1 MGRWGPIL
9 PFMLSPHEASVS
21 TLFSG
26 VLDIAG
32 VYWPLEEVVVGAAGH
47 GPVLLLVQSVGT
59 IGSAWD
65 PVECVWVRPGLLMLC
80 HLAPPISVFQK
91 CCSGCLECQGCT
103 KLELVFGVGVSLR

>member
-26 VLDIAG
+26 VLEIAG

-59 IGSAWD
+59 IGFAWD
-65 PVECVWVRPGLLMLC
+65 PVECVWVRPGLPMLC
-80 HLAPPISVFQK
+80 HLAPPFQYFKSAVRDAWSAKVAQNLSWFSVWEFP
-91 CCSGCLECQGCT
+91 
-103 KLELVFGVGVSLR
+103 

>member
-59 IGSAWD
+59 IGFCLGPCGVCLGQAWT
-65 PVECVWVRPGLLMLC
+65 P
-80 HLAPPISVFQK
+80 HAPPSCSSHFRISKV
-91 CCSGCLECQGCT
+91 L
-103 KLELVFGVGVSLR
+103 FGMPGVPRLHKT